1 MNKTTLD
8 LLLEDECKT
17 FGDFLDAVEN
27 KEEHETIMVLKSK
40 WQEAT
45 DRIPEEVRLQR
56 TIDLLEKESMAD
68 STSIVKKLKDRVSQ
82 LNGDIQ

>member
-1 MNKTTLD
+1 MNKTALD

-27 KEEHETIMVLKSK
+27 KEEDETIMVLKSK

-68 STSIVKKLKDRVSQ
+68 STSIVKKLKDRVSP
-82 LNGDIQ
+82 LNGYIQ